1 MMRVVATILHFNS
14 PDGTR
19 EVVRRLAAQTR
30 PPDAV
35 VLVDNGSREA
45 VDLAEVSGPLLV
57 VVLRNETNL
66 GVGAGHNQ
74 AIRHALDA
82 HAADA
87 VWVLGHD
94 TFPDAD
100 CLEAL
105 LRVHAAA
112 AAPAVVV
119 ATELTRNNYE
129 RQWLPK
135 PGSDGEALPGV
146 TLNGPLLPREV
157 IDLVGLLN
165 EELFV
170 GQEDREYSERLTA
183 AGVPILRAATAVAL
197 HANKGDGRFGRE
209 ASPTRLY
216 YSGRNRIALA
226 SAGRVGLAARMLGG
240 AAVDLFTRGRGRVYA
255 AARWHAGVD
264 GLRGNLG
271 PRAYRFMLR

>member
-57 VVLRNETNL
+57 DVLRNETNL
-66 GVGAGHNQ
+66 GVGAGHNR

-87 VWVLGHD
+87 VWVLEHD

-112 AAPAVVV
+112 ATPAVV

-135 PGSDGEALPGV
+135 PGSDGEALPRV

-170 GQEDREYSERLTA
+170 GQEDWEYSERLTA